1 MRIASSSTRV
11 LAGFCIGPRFWPA
24 LSMAGFHV
32 GAPSAT
38 DGLPHAYA
46 EPSHRQGPAQFR
58 GFRTDGVLR
67 LRRNGTTLQSWVLSD
82 FSDAGGYETR
92 REMHGTQVTDLQIGK
107 RRRASNL
114 RNGLGGC
121 GLWLFWVGSLNEF
134 EGWFLG
140 RVPLDHLPAANFTID
155 AAAVSNGQFGITH
168 EVQRSAVPTDKV
180 IAKGECWSARRS
192 MICAHDMCLGGR
204 LALRRRPLPREHEL
218 PARTGDPTRIG
229 SSDSRRP
236 WVRPDTLGPTEPFR
250 SNGTIDADLTVQV
263 CALPFQCGRTVLG
276 VFSSWA
282 CDPPSG
288 VWGCL
293 DHLQEWRH
301 SVLMCFETRMTRAT
315 VRRTACCAPARASA
329 GPIVSHWDSR
339 CHRFAMVLACAS
351 VTAGDSGGCND
362 QTPP

>member
-1 MRIASSSTRV
+1 
-11 LAGFCIGPRFWPA
+11 
-24 LSMAGFHV
+24 
-32 GAPSAT
+32 
-38 DGLPHAYA
+38 
-46 EPSHRQGPAQFR
+46 
-58 GFRTDGVLR
+58 
-67 LRRNGTTLQSWVLSD
+67 
-82 FSDAGGYETR
+82 
-92 REMHGTQVTDLQIGK
+92 MHGTQVRICKLGNGG
-107 RRRASNL
+107 RRRICEMDWGAA
-114 RNGLGGC
+114 

-293 DHLQEWRH
+293 HHLQEWRH

-351 VTAGDSGGCND
+351 VIAGDSGGCND